1 MAGPTDVLTEDVKE
15 LREANRGLAD
25 EIKRVFDR
33 LSGEMRD
40 SNQRLADA
48 MRESNQRLADAINRL
63 GGDFGNFR
71 VEVAKELGAINA
83 NLETFKGNVAKDLG
97 GINTNL
103 ETFKGNVAKDLGG
116 INTNLETFKGNVAKD
131 LGGSIRTSR
140 PLGTHGNFLSVAK
153 WAVATSVPV
162 LLGLVVWSYSAY
174 ARAVHIE
181 DSIVAL
187 RDHAKEQD
195 ERIAKL
201 IDLHREPAQP
211 NNPQPPKPPGRRPGA
226 PSTAG
231 KTTDPSKPKAEE
243 NPQ

>member
-40 SNQRLADA
+40 SNQRMADA

-103 ETFKGNVAKDLGG
+103 ETFKGR
-116 INTNLETFKGNVAKD
+116 TET
-131 LGGSIRTSR
+131 S
-140 PLGTHGNFLSVAK
+140 LSVAK

-211 NNPQPPKPPGRRPGA
+211 NNPQPPKPPGRRQGA
-226 PSTAG
+226 PSAAG
-231 KTTDPSKPKAEE
+231 KTTGPATDPSKLKAEE
-243 NPQ
+243 DPQ